1 MTTHQLVSTE
11 KITKLIL
18 VCSQKRFTGR
28 LDLDF
33 DVEALKFLRS
43 WSLEFHQG
51 SLTGCTTSVH
61 PQRFWCRHVSLQCPE
76 LPTYNIGQSI
86 PGKFWDYN
94 ALTVLVR
101 QGKIQQEQMA
111 AIVAGQIKEILFDI
125 QQYSEQ
131 LVRHYHTQKQLIYK
145 LTPEDTTDAVNSPL
159 VLLPGQHL
167 WQQAMHNWE
176 TWVKAGLAEYSPNLS
191 PVVLQTEEL
200 RQRTSAAAYSNFVSM
215 ADGNWS
221 LRDLAHKLKQKLL
234 PLTQSVVHYIHIGA
248 IKLIEIEDFKK
259 EERRQ
264 GVREKVTT
272 PHPPTPIAPAPLVAC
287 IDDNQ
292 NDSLKM
298 SNILTQAS
306 YRFINIQDP
315 VKALLILLEQKPDL
329 IFLDLVMPIANG
341 YEICSQ
347 IRRISAFKDTP
358 IVILTS
364 NDGIVDRVRARMV
377 GATDFL
383 AKPIEREK
391 VLRFADKYL
400 AKTTIG
406 AHIQKIRTMSKN
418 QNLPQVEPEKSL

>member
-11 KITKLIL
+11 KMTKLIL

-33 DVEALKFLRS
+33 DVEALKLLRS

-51 SLTGCTTSVH
+51 SLTSCTTSVH
-61 PQRFWCRHVSLQCPE
+61 PQRFWCRHVSVHCPE
-76 LPTYNIGQSI
+76 LPTYNVGKSI

-94 ALTVLVR
+94 ALTILVKKG
-101 QGKIQQEQMA
+101 QIQQEQMA

-125 QQYSEQ
+125 QQYSQQ
-131 LVRHYHTQKQLIYK
+131 LKRHYKIERELIYR
-145 LTPEDTTDAVNSPL
+145 LTPEDTTDPLNSPL
-159 VLLPGQHL
+159 VLLPGLHL

-176 TWVKAGLAEYSPNLS
+176 TWVNAGLAEYSPNLS

-200 RQRTSAAAYSNFVSM
+200 RQRTSASAYSNFVSM

-221 LRDLAHKLKQKLL
+221 LRDLAQKLKQKLL

-248 IKLIEIEDFKK
+248 IKLIEIEDFRI

-264 GVREKVTT
+264 GEREKVITQD
-272 PHPPTPIAPAPLVAC
+272 PPPIAPAPLIAC

-292 NDSLKM
+292 NDSQKM

-315 VKALLILLEQKPDL
+315 VKALLILLEQKPNL

-347 IRRISAFKDTP
+347 IRRISAFKDIP
-358 IVILTS
+358 IIILTS

-391 VLRFADKYL
+391 VLRVAHRYL
-400 AKTTIG
+400 ATTTIG
-406 AHIQKIRTMSKN
+406 VHTQKIRPMSKN
-418 QNLPQVEPEKSL
+418 QNLPQVEH